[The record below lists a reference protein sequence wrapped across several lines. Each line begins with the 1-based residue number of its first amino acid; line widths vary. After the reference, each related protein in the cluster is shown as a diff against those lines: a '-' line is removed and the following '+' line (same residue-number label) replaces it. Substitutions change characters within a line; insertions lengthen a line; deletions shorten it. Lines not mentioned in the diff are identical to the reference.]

1 MADKHPSK
9 AKSDREGKAKP
20 PDQTGQCAQE
30 DANNVEVGMEVEAD
44 KGDLGQGDS
53 PRKVIISASEGEIE
67 ALAPAG
73 PQPLPPADMTGSK
86 HGEPSLDEEARPGTD
101 QSKRRGIFKVLGP
114 SLLSGMAGNDASAN
128 RRQ

>member
-44 KGDLGQGDS
+44 K
-53 PRKVIISASEGEIE
+53 
-67 ALAPAG
+67 
-73 PQPLPPADMTGSK
+73 PLPPADMTGSR